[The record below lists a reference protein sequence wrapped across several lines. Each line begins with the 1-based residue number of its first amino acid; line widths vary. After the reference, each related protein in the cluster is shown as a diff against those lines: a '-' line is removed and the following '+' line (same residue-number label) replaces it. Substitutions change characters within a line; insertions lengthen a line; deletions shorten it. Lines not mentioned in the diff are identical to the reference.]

1 MEFADKEGTVQLV
14 RDWVKQDNE
23 IRLLQKEVQ
32 KRKKDQA
39 ELSRILMEV
48 MKNTDTGC
56 YELKNGVLMY
66 TVRNVKKPMTKKMLL
81 DVLQKYYKGDVIK
94 AFELNEFIMNHREQ
108 VVQEK
113 LVHKIDK
120 E

>member
-39 ELSRILMEV
+39 ELSRVLMEV
-48 MKNTDTGC
+48 MKSTDTGC
-56 YELKNGVLMY
+56 YELKN
-66 TVRNVKKPMTKKMLL
+66 
-81 DVLQKYYKGDVIK
+81 
-94 AFELNEFIMNHREQ
+94 
-108 VVQEK
+108 
-113 LVHKIDK
+113 KI
-120 E
+120 